1 MVSATGAWGLA
12 ATLILK
18 VAPGSTRR
26 EMAPSLPE
34 VGAVTAYLVALE
46 GRRPPA
52 SLLNKTAEPMALVAV
67 RLTPRRPSWVAL
79 VQVVS
84 S

>member
-1 MVSATGAWGLA
+1 
-12 ATLILK
+12 
-18 VAPGSTRR
+18 
-26 EMAPSLPE
+26 